1 MVEVQEIEIKKE
13 EITNSKDIA
22 LFSRVHGYEI
32 KETDEGYVVKGY
44 IATTHV
50 DSGFYDENKGA
61 WVKDKI
67 SKETLSKWA
76 DEINAGNPRANK
88 VSVHHNREPH
98 VTGVGIKGTARVDK
112 FKDGEHGLYVETL
125 IDKTKENFTD
135 LAYRI
140 EHGLLDSFSIEFMT
154 RDPATSA
161 YYEGAAK
168 EDYING
174 SYVRTLLPGT
184 QLEGWTLASQ
194 PMNEYAIMIK
204 EVTAYINPKVNIV
217 VNAEEKKEEIK
228 EINEV
233 TKMEQEVKM
242 TPSVSAEE
250 LGMLKEYK
258 EFKAKE
264 QKEKEFQDLKGK
276 LMTELKETL
285 SKVEVKDKV
294 QRNPD
299 AIEMKE
305 YKDYKEAISTKGYTI
320 SEQFAIA
327 GKLAD
332 KLGLTMGSLKM
343 DSRPAEAR
351 EYKSFGTKGSKLEYK
366 GLGITTNQNTDTDYL
381 LSAAELSDVFD
392 PVVYNALNQATVT
405 WNLLAKDDYSMKGNN
420 QVQFV
425 LKTAINS
432 TVGAYTG
439 NAVSTGNTTRQKYQ
453 TKFKKYAVGIEV
465 DGDMI
470 AAARGGPI
478 GDVFAQEVSDSTN
491 DLLQLMNQDLFA
503 EVGSESAAGV
513 LGFEFITD
521 GVGNATLYNVTRSA
535 ANKLLVDTATDS
547 YINGSSADLSLSNLR
562 AAKRQALKEGAKI
575 ENLVFVSDHIQG
587 DKLRK
592 VYDDVQRMVPTTARF
607 GFEGMMSF
615 DGIPFFE
622 DKDCNDDDVWLID
635 LETHR
640 IAVWV
645 PPTLEMLGK
654 DSDSEKGFIKTYWA
668 TYNRAPRRMVQ
679 IYGNT
684 TT

>member
-1 MVEVQEIEIKKE
+1 MAEVQEIEIDKE
-13 EITNSKDIA
+13 KVAVAKDIV

-32 KETDEGYVVKGY
+32 KETDEGYIVKGY
-44 IATTHV
+44 IATTHL
-50 DSGFYDENKGA
+50 DSGCFDTKKQV
-61 WVKDKI
+61 WVKDRI
-67 SKETLSKWA
+67 SKDTLSKWA
-76 DEINAGNPRANK
+76 GEINAGNPRANK
-88 VSVHHNREPH
+88 VSVHHEREPH
-98 VTGVGIKGTARVDK
+98 VTGVGIKGTPRVDK
-112 FKDGEHGLYVETL
+112 FKDGEYGLYVETL
-125 IDKTKENFTD
+125 IDKTKETFAD

-140 EHGLLDSFSIEFMT
+140 ENGLLDSFSIEFMT
-154 RDPATSA
+154 KDPATSA
-161 YYEGAAK
+161 YYDGAVK

-174 SYVRTLLPGT
+174 SYIRTLLPGT
-184 QLEGWTLASQ
+184 SLEGWTLASQ

-204 EVTAYINPKVNIV
+204 EILT
-217 VNAEEKKEEIK
+217 NANLKSIEEKEVKEES
-228 EINEV
+228 
-233 TKMEQEVKM
+233 KMEQEIIK
-242 TPSVSAEE
+242 SVPTVSQEE
-250 LGMLKEYK
+250 LGMIKEYK

-264 QKEKEFQDLKGK
+264 LKEKEFQDLKGK

-294 QRNPD
+294 QKNPD
-299 AIEMKE
+299 NTIEMKE
-305 YKDYKEAISTKGYTI
+305 YKDYKEVISNSKSTVA
-320 SEQFAIA
+320 EQFAVA

-351 EYKSFGTKGSKLEYK
+351 EYKSFSTKGNKLEYK
-366 GLGITTNQNTDTDYL
+366 GLGLTTNQNTDTDYL

-392 PVVYNALNQATVT
+392 PVVYNALNQATVS
-405 WNLLAKDDYSMKGNN
+405 WNLFAKDDYSMKGNN

-439 NAVSTGNTTRQKYQ
+439 NAVSTGNTTRLKFQ

-478 GDVFAQEVSDSTN
+478 GDVFAQEVSDSTT

-503 EVGSESAAGV
+503 EVGLESAAGV
-513 LGFEFITD
+513 IGFEYITD

-535 ANKLLVDTATDS
+535 ANKLLATTATDT

-575 ENLVFVSDHIQG
+575 ENLVFISDHIQG

-592 VYDDVQRMVPTTARF
+592 VYDDAQRMTPTSARF

-622 DKDCNDDDVWLID
+622 DKDCNDDDVWLVD

-679 IYGNT
+679 IYGNST
-684 TT
+684 S

>member
-1 MVEVQEIEIKKE
+1 
-13 EITNSKDIA
+13 
-22 LFSRVHGYEI
+22 
-32 KETDEGYVVKGY
+32 
-44 IATTHV
+44 
-50 DSGFYDENKGA
+50 
-61 WVKDKI
+61 
-67 SKETLSKWA
+67 
-76 DEINAGNPRANK
+76 
-88 VSVHHNREPH
+88 
-98 VTGVGIKGTARVDK
+98 
-112 FKDGEHGLYVETL
+112 
-125 IDKTKENFTD
+125 
-135 LAYRI
+135 
-140 EHGLLDSFSIEFMT
+140 
-154 RDPATSA
+154 
-161 YYEGAAK
+161 
-168 EDYING
+168 
-174 SYVRTLLPGT
+174 
-184 QLEGWTLASQ
+184 
-194 PMNEYAIMIK
+194 MNEYAIMIK

-320 SEQFAIA
+320 NEQFAIA

-405 WNLLAKDDYSMKGNN
+405 WNLIAKDDYSMKGNN

-432 TVGAYTG
+432 TVAAYTG

-478 GDVFAQEVSDSTN
+478 GDVFAQEVSDSTT

-575 ENLVFVSDHIQG
+575 DNLVFVSDHIQG